1 MINNGGVI
9 NPDLTLHVNMNNG
22 TSDLELLELNYS
34 YVRYS
39 DTVLHMKLY
48 GSNVVSGGA
57 KRPAGNATRLEV
69 SSRLQDLLRI

>member
-1 MINNGGVI
+1 MLEIQNYTELKYEYVI
-9 NPDLTLHVNMNNG
+9 E
-22 TSDLELLELNYS
+22 LESVELNYS

-39 DTVLHMKLY
+39 DTVLHMNVY

-69 SSRLQDLLRI
+69 SPQLGIY